1 MLRVPIDKV
10 QPGMILARPIPLPQ
24 DPYLYLVQR
33 DKEIPPD
40 LIPRLK
46 QLGILEVW
54 VRHRDL
60 EFLEELIDEGLA
72 EHQREV
78 YLRVRE
84 SFQAMLRGSTLEIN
98 LSDLQSSIAGL
109 FDFLKTHSGSNV
121 LLQKL
126 DAFDN
131 YLIAHSANVCY
142 LALLVGMRLERYLID
157 ERCHKTAREAKDL
170 RLLGLGCL
178 LHDVGKMLVPR
189 EILDKPGKL
198 TPEERATMQQHTVHG
213 FEMVRGGLPA
223 AAAQIVLNH
232 HQRFDGCGYPP
243 RWDPATGEELP
254 PLAGRQIPVFSR
266 IAILA
271 DVYDAS
277 TTNRCYSPAK
287 LPVEALHEMR
297 TVCASFF
304 DPVVAAEFF
313 RVVPPFPIGQVVR
326 LSNGIEAAV
335 VGFSPQNPA
344 RPRVQCLRT
353 RDGERFTHPAFEE
366 IDLSL
371 EPELSIATVNGRD
384 VAPFLPREEA
394 EEVELAEVG
403 A

>member
-10 QPGMILARPIPLPQ
+10 QPGMILARPIPLPN

-40 LIPRLK
+40 VIPRLK
-46 QLGILEVW
+46 ELGVLDVW
-54 VRHRDL
+54 VRHRDF
-60 EFLEELIDEGLA
+60 EFLEEVIDEGLA

-84 SFQAMLRGSTLEIN
+84 SFQSMLRGSTIEIN
-98 LSDLQSSIAGL
+98 LSDFQSSIASL
-109 FDFLKTHSGSNV
+109 FDFLKNHSGSNI

-157 ERCHKTAREAKDL
+157 QRHHKTAREAKDL

-178 LHDVGKMLVPR
+178 LHDVGKMRVPR

-198 TPEERATMQQHTVHG
+198 TPEERFAMQQHTVYG
-213 FEMVRGGLPA
+213 YEMVRGGVPA

-232 HQRFDGCGYPP
+232 HQRFDGKGYPS
-243 RWDPATGEELP
+243 RLDPVTGEELP

-271 DVYDAS
+271 DIYDAS
-277 TTNRCYSPAK
+277 TTHRCYSPAK
-287 LPVEALHEMR
+287 LPVETLYEMR
-297 TVCASFF
+297 TVCRTFF
-304 DPVVAAEFF
+304 DPVVAAEFY
-313 RVVPPFPIGQVVR
+313 RVVPPFPIGQIVT
-326 LSNGIEAAV
+326 LSNGTEAAV
-335 VGFSPQNPA
+335 VGFSPQDPT

-353 RDGERFTHPAFEE
+353 AGGERFAHPAFEE

-371 EPELSIATVNGRD
+371 EPDVSIAAVNGKDIR
-384 VAPFLPREEA
+384 PFLPCEEPREA
-394 EEVELAEVG
+394 ELAAAG